1 MGTETKVMREYKT
14 CMMFN
19 NGCSKKG
26 MAILMSLFLMSS
38 ASIVSNYMLH
48 KEYVSIREDL
58 DMYSASVKKSEEKT
72 SSLFDVVKTNSDQFS
87 RMANMGY
94 VGQYSQD
101 DISEIK
107 EKLSS
112 IEESINI
119 IKVNKVRHIKNDSD
133 AIQSIEGD
141 ISIIHNIIS
150 DKEKR

>member
-1 MGTETKVMREYKT
+1 MGTETKVMREYRT

-26 MAILMSLFLMSS
+26 IAILMSLFLMSS

-48 KEYVSIREDL
+48 REYVSIREDL

-94 VGQYSQD
+94 VGQYSHE

-107 EKLSS
+107 EKLYS
-112 IEESINI
+112 IETNI
-119 IKVNKVRHIKNDSD
+119 KAIKVNKVEHVKSDSD
-133 AIQSIEGD
+133 AIESIEGN
-141 ISIIHNIIS
+141 ISSIHNIIS
-150 DKEKR
+150 DREKR

>member
-1 MGTETKVMREYKT
+1 MGTENKVMREYKT

-19 NGCSKKG
+19 NSCSKKG

>member
-48 KEYVSIREDL
+48 REYVSIREDL

-94 VGQYSQD
+94 VGQYSHE

-107 EKLSS
+107 EKLYS
-112 IEESINI
+112 IEASVKA
-119 IKVNKVRHIKNDSD
+119 IKINKVEHVKNDSE
-133 AIQSIEGD
+133 AIESIEGN

-150 DKEKR
+150 DREKR

>member
-1 MGTETKVMREYKT
+1 
-14 CMMFN
+14 
-19 NGCSKKG
+19 
-26 MAILMSLFLMSS
+26 
-38 ASIVSNYMLH
+38 MLH
-48 KEYVSIREDL
+48 REYVSIREDL

-119 IKVNKVRHIKNDSD
+119 IKINKIKHIKNDSD
-133 AIQSIEGD
+133 AIESIEGD
-141 ISIIHNIIS
+141 ISRIHNIIS
-150 DKEKR
+150 DREKR

>member
-1 MGTETKVMREYKT
+1 MGTETKVIQKYNT

-19 NGCSKKG
+19 GSCSKKG

-48 KEYVSIREDL
+48 REYVSIREDL

-72 SSLFDVVKTNSDQFS
+72 SSLFDVVKNNSDQFS

-101 DISEIK
+101 DINEIK
-107 EKLSS
+107 DKLSS
-112 IEESINI
+112 IEESVKA
-119 IKVNKVRHIKNDSD
+119 IKINKVTHIKSDSE
-133 AIQSIEGD
+133 AIESIEGN
-141 ISIIHNIIS
+141 INSIHSIIS
-150 DKEKR
+150 DREKR

>member
-1 MGTETKVMREYKT
+1 
-14 CMMFN
+14 MFN

-48 KEYVSIREDL
+48 REYVSIREDL
-58 DMYSASVKKSEEKT
+58 NMYSASVKKSEEKT

-87 RMANMGY
+87 RMANLGY

-107 EKLSS
+107 EKLYS
-112 IEESINI
+112 IETNI
-119 IKVNKVRHIKNDSD
+119 KAIKVNKVEHVKSDSD
-133 AIQSIEGD
+133 AIESIEGN
-141 ISIIHNIIS
+141 ISSIHNIIS
-150 DKEKR
+150 DREKR